1 MNFPLF
7 IARRYLF
14 AKKSHN
20 VINVISAISVAGI
33 MLASFALICTLSVF
47 NGFHDLVESLFKDFD
62 PEIKVVAQG
71 RKFFSTDEERIVKA
85 SSLDF
90 VDVCSFTLQEQALI
104 SYKSKQQI
112 AMIKG
117 VEESYH
123 DLVGIENLL
132 KGNGIY
138 MLEDE
143 VCHYGILGIGLV
155 SRMDCG
161 IKPAYP
167 LTLYVPRKEG
177 RVSINNPVASF
188 NHASIYSPG
197 VIFQVEQEKYDDNYV
212 IISLSLAQQ
221 LTDRDGEASAL
232 EIKTKEGTSLR
243 KAIRELESLLGPGY
257 EVQDRI
263 HQQQDVFKVFKLEKF
278 ISYLFLTFIL
288 LIACFNIIG
297 SLIMLMVEKQ
307 KDAVLLES
315 MGAEQKTIERI
326 FISNGVLISLIGA
339 VSGLV
344 LGVIAVLLQQKFG
357 FISLGA
363 QGNFIVDAYPVS
375 IQVKDILLVLVTVL
389 VVSFLSVRP
398 IGPIARRFIRK
409 LESD

>member
-1 MNFPLF
+1 MNFPFF

-62 PEIKVVAQG
+62 PEIKVVASG
-71 RKFFSTDEERIVKA
+71 HKFFAADDERILRVKE
-85 SSLDF
+85 LDYIE
-90 VDVCSFTLQEQALI
+90 VSTFTLEEQALI

-117 VEESYH
+117 VEDNYH
-123 DLVGIENLL
+123 DLVGIQNLL
-132 KGNGIY
+132 KGNGIF
-138 MLEDE
+138 MLQDD
-143 VCHYGILGIGLV
+143 VCNYGILGIGLM
-155 SRMDCG
+155 SRMNCG
-161 IKPAYP
+161 VSPAYP
-167 LTLYVPRKEG
+167 LKLYVPKKDG
-177 RVSINNPVASF
+177 KISITAPATSF
-188 NHASIYSPG
+188 NQASIYSPG
-197 VIFQVEQEKYDDNYV
+197 VIFKVEQEKYDDNYV
-212 IISLSLAQQ
+212 LISLALAQQ
-221 LTDRDGEASAL
+221 LTDRPNQVSAL
-232 EIKTKEGTSLR
+232 EMKTVKGTSVR
-243 KAIRELESLLGPGY
+243 KAIREIQGMLGPGF

-263 HQQQDVFKVFKLEKF
+263 RQQEEVFKVFKLEKF

-307 KDAVLLES
+307 QDATLLAS
-315 MGAEQKTIERI
+315 MGANRYTIERI
-326 FISNGVLISLIGA
+326 FILNGVLISLLGA

-344 LGVIAVLLQQKFG
+344 LGVIAALLQQKFG
-357 FISLGA
+357 FISLGTS
-363 QGNFIVDAYPVS
+363 GSFIVDAYPVS
-375 IQVKDILLVLVTVL
+375 IKIKDIILVLVTVL

-398 IGPIARRFIRK
+398 IGPIARRFIRDSK
-409 LESD
+409 AD

>member
-1 MNFPLF
+1 VNFPFF

-47 NGFHDLVESLFKDFD
+47 NGFRVLVESLFRDFD
-62 PEIKVVAQG
+62 PELKVVSAQK
-71 RKFFSTDEERIVKA
+71 KFFSMDDPRIQEAKT
-85 SSLDF
+85 LDF
-90 VDVCSFTLQEQALI
+90 IEVYSFTLEEQALL
-104 SYKSKQQI
+104 SYKSKQNI
-112 AMIKG
+112 AVIKG
-117 VEESYH
+117 VQDSFH
-123 DLVGIENLL
+123 DLTGIENLL

-143 VCHYGILGIGLV
+143 VCHYGIPGLGLIG
-155 SRMDCG
+155 RMDCG

-167 LTLYVPRKEG
+167 LRLSVPKKEG
-177 RVSINNPVASF
+177 LISLTNPAASF
-188 NHASIYSPG
+188 NQANIYSAG
-197 VIFQVEQEKYDDNYV
+197 VAFLVEQEKYDDNYV
-212 IISLSLAQQ
+212 IISLELAQQ
-221 LTDRDGEASAL
+221 LTDREGEASAL
-232 EIKTKEGTSLR
+232 EIRLKEGTSFNKAR
-243 KAIRELESLLGPGY
+243 KKLESVLGTEF

-263 HQQQDVFKVFKLEKF
+263 RQQEDVFKVFKLEKF

-307 KDAVLLES
+307 QDTVLLAS
-315 MGAEQKTIERI
+315 MGAEKMTIERI
-326 FISNGVLISLIGA
+326 FIVNGVLISLIGA
-339 VSGLV
+339 ISGLT
-344 LGVIAVLLQQKFG
+344 LGAIAVLLQQKYG
-357 FISLGA
+357 FISLGTA
-363 QGNFIVDAYPVS
+363 GNFIVDAYPVS
-375 IQVKDILLVLVTVL
+375 LKIQDILIVLVTVL

-409 LESD
+409 SESD

>member
-1 MNFPLF
+1 MNFPFF

-33 MLASFALICTLSVF
+33 MLATFALICTLSVF
-47 NGFHDLVESLFKDFD
+47 NGFHELVESLFRDFD
-62 PEIKVVAQG
+62 PDLKVVPAG
-71 RKFFSTDEERIVKA
+71 RKFFNIDDERIYRA
-85 SSLDF
+85 RELDF
-90 VDVCSFTLQEQALI
+90 IDISTFTLEEQALL

-117 VEESYH
+117 VEDSYH

-138 MLEDE
+138 MLEDDI
-143 VCHYGILGIGLV
+143 CHYGIMGVGLMN
-155 SRMDCG
+155 RMDCG
-161 IKPAYP
+161 VSPAYP
-167 LTLYVPRKEG
+167 LSLYVPKKEG
-177 RVSINNPVASF
+177 RVTITNPATSF
-188 NHASIYSPG
+188 NQASIYSPG
-197 VIFQVEQEKYDDNYV
+197 VIFCVEQQKYDDNYV
-212 IISLSLAQQ
+212 LISMSLAQK
-221 LTDRDGEASAL
+221 LTDRGNEASAL
-232 EIKTKEGTSLR
+232 ELKLKEGTSLR
-243 KAIRELESLLGPGY
+243 KARNELESILGSDFT
-257 EVQDRI
+257 VQDRI
-263 HQQQDVFKVFKLEKF
+263 EQQQDVFKVFKLEKF

-307 KDAVLLES
+307 QDARLLGS
-315 MGAEQKTIERI
+315 MGANKKTIERI
-326 FISNGVLISLIGA
+326 FITNGVLISLLGA

-344 LGVIAVLLQQKFG
+344 LGIIAVLLQQKYG
-357 FISLGA
+357 FISLGSS
-363 QGNFIVDAYPVS
+363 GSFIVDAYPVS
-375 IQVKDILLVLVTVL
+375 IHFQDIILVLFTVL

-409 LESD
+409 SESD

>member
-1 MNFPLF
+1 MNFPFF

-62 PEIKVVAQG
+62 PEIKVVASG
-71 RKFFSTDEERIVKA
+71 RKFFTMDDERI
-85 SSLDF
+85 SRIRELDF
-90 VDVCSFTLQEQALI
+90 VEVSTFTLEEQALI

-117 VEESYH
+117 VQDSYH

-132 KGNGIY
+132 KGNGIF
-138 MLEDE
+138 MLQDD
-143 VCHYGILGIGLV
+143 VCNYGILGIGLMG
-155 SRMDCG
+155 RMDCG
-161 IKPAYP
+161 VSPSYP
-167 LTLYVPRKEG
+167 LKLYVPKKDG
-177 RVSINNPVASF
+177 RISITAPATSF
-188 NHASIYSPG
+188 NQASIYSPG
-197 VIFQVEQEKYDDNYV
+197 VIFKVEQEKYDDNYV
-212 IISLSLAQQ
+212 LISLALAQQ
-221 LTDRDGEASAL
+221 LTDRANEASAL
-232 EIKTKEGTSLR
+232 EIKTVKGTSLR
-243 KAIRELESLLGPGY
+243 KAIREIQGILGPDFD
-257 EVQDRI
+257 VQDRI
-263 HQQQDVFKVFKLEKF
+263 RQQEDVFKVFKLEKF

-307 KDAVLLES
+307 QDAALLAS
-315 MGAEQKTIERI
+315 MGASRHTIERI
-326 FISNGVLISLIGA
+326 FITNGVLISLIGA

-344 LGVIAVLLQQKFG
+344 LGVIAALLQQKFG
-357 FISLGA
+357 FISLGTS
-363 QGNFIVDAYPVS
+363 GNFIVDAYPVS
-375 IQVKDILLVLVTVL
+375 IQIKDIIVVLVTVL

-398 IGPIARRFIRK
+398 IGPIARRFIRDSK
-409 LESD
+409 AD

>member
-1 MNFPLF
+1 MNFPFF

-47 NGFHDLVESLFKDFD
+47 NGFHELVESLFRDFD
-62 PEIKVVAQG
+62 PDLKVVPSG
-71 RKFFSTDEERIVKA
+71 RKFFNIDDERIYRA
-85 SSLDF
+85 RELDF
-90 VDVCSFTLQEQALI
+90 IDISTFTLEEQALL

-117 VEESYH
+117 VEDSYH

-138 MLEDE
+138 MLEDDI
-143 VCHYGILGIGLV
+143 CHYGIMGVGLMN
-155 SRMDCG
+155 RMDCG
-161 IKPAYP
+161 VSPAYP
-167 LTLYVPRKEG
+167 LSLYVPKKEG
-177 RVSINNPVASF
+177 RVTITNPATSF
-188 NHASIYSPG
+188 NQASIYSPG
-197 VIFQVEQEKYDDNYV
+197 VIFCVEQQKYDDNYV
-212 IISLSLAQQ
+212 LISMSLAQK
-221 LTDRDGEASAL
+221 LTDRGNEASAL
-232 EIKTKEGTSLR
+232 ELKLKEGTSLR
-243 KAIRELESLLGPGY
+243 KARNELESILGSDFT
-257 EVQDRI
+257 VQDRI
-263 HQQQDVFKVFKLEKF
+263 EQQQDVFKVFKLEKF

-307 KDAVLLES
+307 QDARLLGS
-315 MGAEQKTIERI
+315 MGANKKTIERI
-326 FISNGVLISLIGA
+326 FITNGVLISLLGA

-344 LGVIAVLLQQKFG
+344 LGIIAVLLQQKYG
-357 FISLGA
+357 FISLGTS
-363 QGNFIVDAYPVS
+363 GSFIVDAYPVS
-375 IQVKDILLVLVTVL
+375 IHFQDIILVLFTVL

-409 LESD
+409 SESD

>member
-1 MNFPLF
+1 MNLPSF

-62 PEIKVVAQG
+62 PELKVVASTG
-71 RKFFSTDEERIVKA
+71 KFFNTDDERIRKA
-85 SSLDF
+85 CNLDF
-90 VDVCSFTLQEQALI
+90 IDVYTFTLEEQALI
-104 SYKSKQQI
+104 SYKSKQHI

-117 VEESYH
+117 VEDSYH

-132 KGNGIY
+132 KGNGIF

-143 VCHYGILGIGLV
+143 VCHYGIMGVGLM
-155 SRMDCG
+155 SRMNCG
-161 IKPAYP
+161 MKPAYP
-167 LTLYVPRKEG
+167 LYLYVPKKEG
-177 RVSINNPVASF
+177 RINMTNPVASF
-188 NHASIYSPG
+188 NQASIYSPG
-197 VIFQVEQEKYDDNYV
+197 VIFCVEQEKYDDNYV
-212 IISLSLAQQ
+212 LISLDLARQ
-221 LTDRDGEASAL
+221 LTGRDNEASAL
-232 EIKTKEGTSLR
+232 ELKISESVPLR
-243 KAIRELESLLGPGY
+243 KAMRELGALLGDDFM
-257 EVQDRI
+257 VQDRL
-263 HQQQDVFKVFKLEKF
+263 HQQQDVFKVFKMEKF

-307 KDAVLLES
+307 KDAGLLES
-315 MGAEQKTIERI
+315 MGAEQTTIERI
-326 FISNGVLISLIGA
+326 FITDGVLISLIGA

-344 LGVIAVLLQQKFG
+344 LGVIAVILQQKFG
-357 FISLGA
+357 FISLGSD
-363 QGNFIVDAYPVS
+363 GNFIVDAYPVS
-375 IQVKDILLVLVTVL
+375 IKVQDILLVLVTVL

-409 LESD
+409 SESD